1 MAGAKSDPSVKYQS
15 HTLLIKRMCQKKKK
29 NVKLPFLE
37 EENIFYPY
45 LELL

>member
-15 HTLLIKRMCQKKKK
+15 HTLLIKRICQKKK

-37 EENIFYPY
+37 EEVIFFPY

>member
-15 HTLLIKRMCQKKKK
+15 HTLLIKRMCQKK

-37 EENIFYPY
+37 EEDIFFPY